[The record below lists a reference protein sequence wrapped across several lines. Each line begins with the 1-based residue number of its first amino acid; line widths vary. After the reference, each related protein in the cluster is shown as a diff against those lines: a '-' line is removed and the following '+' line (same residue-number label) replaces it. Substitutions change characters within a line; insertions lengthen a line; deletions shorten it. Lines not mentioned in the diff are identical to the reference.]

1 MSMCIFFI
9 YTHVNKYM
17 YIFVHLYFPIES
29 MKYLQAQK
37 YIHLY
42 HFTKIHLHI
51 SINIYTYM
59 CVCVCACIHDTST
72 ILESVAIEAS
82 YLVC

>member
-1 MSMCIFFI
+1 MYTYTYVYVYFFI

-37 YIHLY
+37 YIHTCTTLQ
-42 HFTKIHLHI
+42 K
-51 SINIYTYM
+51 YTCTYP
-59 CVCVCACIHDTST
+59 
-72 ILESVAIEAS
+72 
-82 YLVC
+82 